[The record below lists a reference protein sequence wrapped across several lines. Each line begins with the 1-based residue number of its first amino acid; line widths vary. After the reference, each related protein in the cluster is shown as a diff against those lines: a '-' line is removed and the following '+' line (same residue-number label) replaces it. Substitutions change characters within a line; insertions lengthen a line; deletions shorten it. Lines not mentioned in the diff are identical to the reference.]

1 MTSNENTNDDAA
13 ADSGAWW
20 RRPGR
25 AIVAAGRWV
34 ADTFR
39 GYSGVREIED
49 RRR

>member
-1 MTSNENTNDDAA
+1 MDSNENADDDAA
-13 ADSGAWW
+13 ADPAAWW

-25 AIVAAGRWV
+25 AIVAAGRWI

-39 GYSGVREIED
+39 GYSGVREIEN